1 MINSIESGIPVVMID
16 MPEILL
22 RMKIGNDYTLEQL
35 NKMFNTVAN
44 KIKQKKVIANP
55 ALAAQQLFPEIFL
68 KPKDDYVRKML

>member
-22 RMKIGNDYTLEQL
+22 RMKIGNEYTLDQL

-44 KIKQKKVIANP
+44 KIKQKKVIADP
-55 ALAAQQLFPEIFL
+55 ALAAQ
-68 KPKDDYVRKML
+68 